1 MEYYSAIKKDYT
13 TNTCNSMGES
23 QKPYAERKEPDTID
37 YIPYESMCMT
47 FWKGETMGTE
57 ILSVVARGWGRGQ
70 TSKNIE

>member
-1 MEYYSAIKKDYT
+1 
-13 TNTCNSMGES
+13 MGES
-23 QKPYAERKEPDTID
+23 QKPYAERKEPDAID